1 MSVPFYE
8 FRMRDVPRFWGFEIL
23 RDASGDPKKGRYG
36 WRDLAWAWRVDV
48 VPPLELAVER
58 TGKPCDVTFVGCN
71 IPVVPPH
78 VADVLRS
85 LAGDEIE
92 LIPAKVQGMSGDFF
106 VVNVISEVKCLDEV
120 KTRFVEKWT
129 ADSDQPH
136 RAGEY
141 RSVDGLV
148 INPELARGHNIFR
161 IWGSRTE
168 IIASAAVKEEFDR
181 EGFTGVNFIDVCS
194 PQPTLAE
201 VAAERK
207 KMRDFYAALLAPVI
221 ESYGPVKS
229 ILRAIVG
236 FDAGGPVATCVL
248 SEAGQEGMTAYVTCE
263 LAAREAQK
271 PGRMGRFEL
280 LVVCD
285 DRLWAGKVLTL
296 VGGTSMNTTLDAG
309 HTVDLSPAMKASGP
323 LDAVLL
329 DSFAD
334 RRVDGQGYAILR
346 CVGISG
352 RELAFAKQAGTD
364 ALRQKLVEAGVYATT
379 KCRRESV
386 V

>member
-8 FRMRDVPRFWGFEIL
+8 FRMRDLPGFWGFEIL

-36 WRDLAWAWRVDV
+36 WRDLAWARRVDV

-58 TGKPCDVTFVGCN
+58 SGKPCDVTFVECN

-78 VADVLRS
+78 VADLLRS
-85 LAGDEIE
+85 LAGDDIE

-106 VVNVISEVKCLDEV
+106 IVNVICEVKCLDES

-148 INPELARGHNIFR
+148 INPELASGHNIFR

-207 KMRDFYAALLAPVI
+207 KMRDFYADLLAPAV

-263 LAAREAQK
+263 LAAREGQK
-271 PGRMGRFEL
+271 PGSMGRFEL

-285 DRLWAGKVLTL
+285 DRQWAGRILTL
-296 VGGTSMNTTLDAG
+296 VGSTSMNSALDAG
-309 HTVDLSPAMKASGP
+309 HTVDLSPAMKAPGT

-329 DSFAD
+329 DRFSQSGINGRD
-334 RRVDGQGYAILR
+334 YAILR
-346 CVGISG
+346 CIGITA

-364 ALRQKLVEAGVYATT
+364 TLRQKLMDAGAYAATR
-379 KCRRESV
+379 CQRESV